1 MLRHLLPFLAL
12 PFLFTSV
19 SAQHWSQTQKLTGNP
34 RHENQSFGVSMAMN
48 GEYVFIGAHGDDFDN
63 DNMTGPGSVSVY
75 RWEGDTL
82 VFHQL
87 LLPPVVGETYGFGN
101 QVALSGDWAVIVT
114 IHDTD
119 EDGENIFYNC
129 GALYLYKNVGGNW
142 QFQQKLAHT
151 DRTDGDQFGQ
161 SIAMSGDHVVV
172 GAIWQTTDANGQ
184 NEIYGAGAAYV
195 FQRVGDTWS
204 QQQKLVAHDRAFE
217 DRYGASLSL
226 DGNRV
231 FVSATESSL
240 DENSQNEV
248 WRAGAVYVYELQGA
262 TWQHT
267 QKLVCRDRENSG
279 FFGASVSAQGDRLVV
294 GAYSSTDENQQNGI
308 QGAGAAYIF
317 GRNADGWQELR
328 KVVAPT
334 RQYAASFGNDV
345 IISGDHVLIG
355 APGDATELS
364 NQYGAYRAGAVY
376 LYRMESWNLEYVQ
389 GWRHA
394 DNFTDD
400 FLGSPIAMYDGFILA
415 GLPNHDYGAFDQ
427 WWWDINRSGAAY
439 LFKAGTLTAS
449 NTVMHEHC
457 TGAHDGR
464 VSVQAAGGLGP
475 FQYTLNGGSPQN
487 STQFYDLAPG
497 SYTIGVTDALGAT
510 ASATATV
517 NAGSSTCAGEITL
530 APTPQIDY
538 FDTITVNI
546 GINSGSNLFSV
557 YAKLHYD
564 HTLLHFL
571 NYTEE
576 GFLGETNVIAT
587 PPVLTDGVIDFGVTK
602 TSGQPGTNGSGAFYT
617 FRFVLRNLPLHVPF
631 SSTSPEETYTQFS
644 LTDITVYDATGLQR
658 QMDNPHPER
667 TILRYRVPV
676 WPGDLNN
683 DNKVNVADIL
693 PIGYFYNLT
702 GPARPN
708 ASLQWVG
715 QPARLWGFDR
725 SQNNSS
731 AFRTFADG
739 NGNGL
744 IDLADQSAI
753 GFNLGQQHGLP
764 VVPDPTV
771 MVENRALSAH
781 MTVDIAP
788 TELDS
793 TLLPTMLSIPIAMS
807 NTSFGNGLYGLA
819 FDILF
824 DPAKVELSTIEL
836 DFANSVFGQ
845 HNVDYIRIL
854 DLHPEDGRLSI
865 GMTRYNTT
873 AIDIYGQLL
882 TLNLQLRAQA
892 QTGFFVL
899 RAVPLAANDIDGL
912 SIEMA
917 SGRDSVYLHT
927 VVPNGLG
934 NPTNLPHFRMY
945 PNPANDIVQLNGL
958 DGSDRLMIFDA
969 AGRCIVNSVINSD
982 RITLSTNTLHSG
994 LYIVEAHGDGRVVRE
1009 RLVIQR

>member
-1 MLRHLLPFLAL
+1 MHRILLSAL
-12 PFLFTSV
+12 LFTCTAASV
-19 SAQHWSQTQKLTGNP
+19 FAQHWSQTQKLTGNP
-34 RHENQSFGVSMAMN
+34 RHEDQYFGSSVAMD
-48 GEYVFIGAHGDDFDN
+48 GQYAFISASNHDFDN
-63 DNMTGPGSVSVY
+63 NEMTGPGSVSVY
-75 RWEGDTL
+75 RLEGDTL
-82 VFHQL
+82 AFHQL
-87 LLPPVVGETYGFGN
+87 LIPPVVGTTYGFGN
-101 QVALSGDWAVIVT
+101 QVALSGDWAAIT
-114 IHDTD
+114 SIHDTD
-119 EDGENIFYNC
+119 EDGENIFYSC
-129 GALYLYKNVGGNW
+129 GAIYLYKKVGDNW
-142 QFQQKLAHT
+142 QFQQKLVHS
-151 DRTDGDQFGQ
+151 DRTDYDMFGQ

-184 NEIYGAGAAYV
+184 DEMSEAGATYV

-204 QQQKLVAHDRAFE
+204 QQQKLVAHDRASE
-217 DRYGASLSL
+217 DRYGAALSL

-240 DENSQNEV
+240 DENSQNEA
-248 WRAGAVYVYELQGA
+248 WRAGAVYVYELQGG

-267 QKLVCRDRENSG
+267 QKLVCRDRESSG
-279 FFGASVSAQGDRLVV
+279 FFGGSMSAKGEMLVV

-308 QGAGAAYIF
+308 PGAGAAYIF
-317 GRNADGWQELR
+317 GRNADGWQQLR

-334 RQYAASFGNDV
+334 RQQSAQFGSNV
-345 IISGDHVLIG
+345 IMSGDHVLIG

-376 LYRMESWNLEYVQ
+376 LYRMEGWNLEYVQ
-389 GWRHA
+389 GWRHT

-400 FLGSPIAMYDGFILA
+400 FLGRPIAMHDGFILA
-415 GLPNHDYGAFDQ
+415 GTSTHDYGAFDQ
-427 WWWDINRSGAAY
+427 WWMDINRSGAAY
-439 LFKAGTLTAS
+439 LFKANPLTAS
-449 NTVMHEHC
+449 TTVMHEHC
-457 TGAHDGR
+457 QGAADGR
-464 VSVQAAGGLGP
+464 ISVMVEGGLGP
-475 FQYTLNGGSPQN
+475 FQFALNGGATQSSPE
-487 STQFYDLAPG
+487 FYGLASG
-497 SYTIGVTDALGAT
+497 NYSIVVTDALGANAT
-510 ASATATV
+510 ASAAV
-517 NAGSSTCAGEITL
+517 NSGSSACAGQITL
-530 APTPQIDY
+530 VPTPEIDY
-538 FDTITVNI
+538 FDTITVSI
-546 GINSGSNLFSV
+546 GINNGSNLFSV
-557 YAKLHYD
+557 YAKLRYD
-564 HTLLHFL
+564 HTLLRFV

-587 PPVLTDGVIDFGVTK
+587 PPILTDGVIDFGVTK
-602 TSGQPGTNGSGAFYT
+602 TSGQPGTNGSGAFFT
-617 FRFVLRNLPLHVPF
+617 FRFVLKNLPLNVPF
-631 SSTSPEETYTQFS
+631 SSTSPEETSTQFS

-658 QMDNPHPER
+658 QMDSPQPEQ
-667 TILRYRVPV
+667 TTLRYFVPV

-683 DNKVNVADIL
+683 DLKVNVADIL

-708 ASLQWVG
+708 ASLQWIG

-725 SQNNSS
+725 SQNNST
-731 AFRTFADG
+731 AYRTFADG

-753 GFNLGQQHGLP
+753 GFNLGQQHGFP
-764 VVPDPTV
+764 VTPDPTV
-771 MVENRALSAH
+771 MVENRALSAQ

-788 TELDS
+788 TEMDS
-793 TLLPTMLSIPIAMS
+793 TQLPTMLSIPIAMS

-873 AIDIYGQLL
+873 AIDMYGELL

-934 NPTNLPHFRMY
+934 NPSILPNFRMY
-945 PNPANDIVQLNGL
+945 PNPANDIVDFNGL

-969 AGRCIVNSVINSD
+969 AGRRIVNSAINSD

-994 LYIVEAHGDGRVVRE
+994 VYIVEAHGDERVVRE